1 MIFVFNFFCFC
12 SLADTLKL
20 LLKEDISTSLL
31 VFNKGSAN
39 IGSKISL
46 VIKTKYVRE
55 VILSLGLEP
64 IFLNIILIYLIL
76 FQFESKI
83 YLFSYFLSSAGISV
97 NNKFW
102 FIIFVHFCILQ
113 IYNIG
118 YL

>member
-1 MIFVFNFFCFC
+1 MDFSFFMIFVFNFFCFC

-76 FQFESKI
+76 FIPVWIQNLFI
-83 YLFSYFLSSAGISV
+83 FLFSL
-97 NNKFW
+97 
-102 FIIFVHFCILQ
+102 
-113 IYNIG
+113 IYRNQCE
-118 YL
+118 

>member
-83 YLFSYFLSSAGISV
+83 YLFSYFLSSTGISV
-97 NNKFW
+97 NNKLW

-113 IYNIG
+113 I
-118 YL
+118 